1 MDRVFHDVCYMV
13 VANGAKDSLVV
24 PTVKGLCRELIPGI
38 RTSRRGH
45 RMCAVHILEC
55 INRIERVYKIDP
67 KLTNDILYDAVI
79 RNVQTLAESTRYIK
93 KDIRYDH
100 MDIPWKIIK
109 RLRNELVHGY
119 LTVDMDAAVRIF
131 IVHDLPNIKKILE
144 AHYPNW
150 KAERKKRVLPTY
162 APARC

>member
-1 MDRVFHDVCYMV
+1 MAWVVVEFCV
-13 VANGAKDSLVV
+13 VAVNGVTDLKE
-24 PTVKGLCRELIPGI
+24 VKGLCKDLMPERI
-38 RTSRRGH
+38 SRRGH

-93 KDIRYDH
+93 KDIRYNNFT
-100 MDIPWKIIK
+100 IPWKIIK

-119 LTVDMDAAVRIF
+119 LTVNVDEAVRIF
-131 IVHDLPNIKKILE
+131 IAHDLQNIKKILE

-150 KAERKKRVLPTY
+150 KAERQKRIMPASVLL
-162 APARC
+162 RKN

>member
-1 MDRVFHDVCYMV
+1 MTAVHDVD
-13 VANGAKDSLVV
+13 KDGDI
-24 PTVKGLCRELIPGI
+24 KGLCKELVPGI

-79 RNVQTLAESTRYIK
+79 RNVQTLSESTRYIK

-119 LTVDMDAAVRIF
+119 LTVDVDAAVRTF

-150 KAERKKRVLPTY
+150 KTERKKRGLPIRISS
-162 APARC
+162 A

>member
-1 MDRVFHDVCYMV
+1 MIA
-13 VANGAKDSLVV
+13 ANGVSAI
-24 PTVKGLCRELIPGI
+24 PAVKGLCRELVPV

-45 RMCAVHILEC
+45 RMCAIHILEC

-100 MDIPWKIIK
+100 QTIPWKIIK

-119 LTVDMDAAVRIF
+119 LTVNVDEAVRIF
-131 IVHDLPNIKKILE
+131 IAHDLPIIKKILE

-150 KAERKKRVLPTY
+150 KAERKKRIV
-162 APARC
+162 